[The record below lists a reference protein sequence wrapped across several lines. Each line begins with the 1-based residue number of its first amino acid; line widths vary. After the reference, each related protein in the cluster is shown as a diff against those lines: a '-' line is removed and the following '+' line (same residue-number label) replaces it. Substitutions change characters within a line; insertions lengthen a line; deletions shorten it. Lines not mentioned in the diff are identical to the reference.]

1 MRRIR
6 RHGVSEVSVEL
17 VNACLI
23 LVSVSRSMPFPLT
36 PAEVNAVPISLLITT
51 PRLSPAS
58 SADVKKAR
66 RSEAMETKV

>member
-1 MRRIR
+1 
-6 RHGVSEVSVEL
+6 
-17 VNACLI
+17 
-23 LVSVSRSMPFPLT
+23 MPFPLT